1 MNAYHLAAFPPT
13 LLLIAVPTLWPWALA
28 VGAFVAL
35 AAMGAA
41 ALRFRR
47 AAREADAENV
57 ALWER
62 VAELIAA
69 NHTLNSENTRLHLLL
84 TEAEL
89 LAGKNPRALSLVPM
103 QRDGAEPTWPATARQ
118 IKHDDLTALMRAVEE
133 D

>member
-1 MNAYHLAAFPPT
+1 MNAYHLAAIPPA
-13 LLLIAVPTLWPWALA
+13 LLIIAVPTLWPWALA

-35 AAMGAA
+35 AAIGAA

-62 VAELIAA
+62 VTELIAA
-69 NHTLNSENTRLHLLL
+69 NRALNSENTRLHFEL

-89 LAGKNPRALSLVPM
+89 LAGKNPRALRLVPPS
-103 QRDGAEPTWPATARQ
+103 REVSDYDWPAIARVLE
-118 IKHDDLTALMRAVEE
+118 IEE
-133 D
+133 GESNG

>member
-1 MNAYHLAAFPPT
+1 MNAYHLAAFPPA
-13 LLLIAVPTLWPWALA
+13 LLIIAVPTLWPWALA

-35 AAMGAA
+35 AALGAA
-41 ALRFRR
+41 ARRFRR

-69 NHTLNSENTRLHLLL
+69 NRALNSENTRLHLLL

-89 LAGKNPRALSLVPM
+89 LAGKNPRALRLVPPS
-103 QRDGAEPTWPATARQ
+103 REVSDYDWPAIARVLE
-118 IKHDDLTALMRAVEE
+118 IEGGE
-133 D
+133 SNG